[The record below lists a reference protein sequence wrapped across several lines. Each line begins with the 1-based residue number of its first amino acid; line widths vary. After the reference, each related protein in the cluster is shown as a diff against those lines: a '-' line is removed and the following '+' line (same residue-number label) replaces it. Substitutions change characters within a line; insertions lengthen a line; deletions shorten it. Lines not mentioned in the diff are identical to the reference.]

1 MSRGDFG
8 RRAQAQGGYSLIEV
22 VAAIVVLGLVF
33 SGFASVYGTVLQQG
47 AQPQL
52 GSQALT
58 VADAYLSEITSR
70 AYRDPDSGALCGGGE
85 AARPLFDDVCDYDG
99 LAQNGCTAT
108 SAACPALGD
117 CACGRDG
124 QPLAGLNA
132 FRVAVGVTPATLSGV
147 NGLDV
152 QVRVSHDGL
161 AADGVL
167 LQSFRAED

>member
-1 MSRGDFG
+1 MSRVDEH
-8 RRAQAQGGYSLIEV
+8 RRPQAQAGYSLIEV

-33 SGFASVYGTVLQQG
+33 GGFATVYGTVLQQG

-52 GSQALT
+52 GSQALA

-70 AYRDPDSGALCGGGE
+70 PYRDPDSGALCGGGE
-85 AARPLFDDVCDYDG
+85 ASRPLFDDVCDYNG
-99 LAQNGCTAT
+99 LVANGCTAT
-108 SAACPALGD
+108 SGACPVLGD

-132 FRVAVGVTPATLSGV
+132 FRVAVGVTPAALSGV
-147 NGLDV
+147 TGLDV
-152 QVRVSHDGL
+152 QVRVTHDGL